1 MSFRWNVEAVRAGVR
16 RKLEKWC
23 PRRRHDGRAVAS
35 QNKLDAA
42 SLRLLAC
49 VTNGV
54 YSEQGHEAVHR
65 ARRAGRAGRPL
76 SRGATA
82 VQPLAEAVA
91 ALALHYHLVAA
102 LSDNALLHAAQRR
115 LAVQTL
121 AAAHGWQPL
130 AHLAVALAA
139 ALAASGA
146 AKGPQHKADGARH
159 RTRMV
164 PNNAVDP
171 PRALRPMAVPLLSRR
186 LHGALA
192 AHDQPHAKAAAA
204 KRGPTD

>member
-16 RKLEKWC
+16 LENLKNGARVGATTAGLWQ
-23 PRRRHDGRAVAS
+23 VTS

-42 SLRLLAC
+42 SLRLP

-130 AHLAVALAA
+130 METELIFL
-139 ALAASGA
+139 SGA
-146 AKGPQHKADGARH
+146 QLLRAR
-159 RTRMV
+159 TMS
-164 PNNAVDP
+164 A
-171 PRALRPMAVPLLSRR
+171 
-186 LHGALA
+186 
-192 AHDQPHAKAAAA
+192 
-204 KRGPTD
+204 

>member
-16 RKLEKWC
+16 LENLKNGARVGATTAGLWQVKINWTPPPSC
-23 PRRRHDGRAVAS
+23 LP
-35 QNKLDAA
+35 
-42 SLRLLAC
+42 

-204 KRGPTD
+204 ERGPTD